1 MLGVDLAS
9 NNLVGIVGELTHP
22 ERAIHGELIGLTE
35 KGIDLLTRVIPY
47 LTGNLRTNIRR

>member
-9 NNLVGIVGELTHP
+9 NNLVGIVGEFTHP
-22 ERAIHGELIGLTE
+22 ERAIHGELIGLIE